1 MSSAPRDTSDS
12 ASVEEKFTDALGK
25 HLLKIKQAHENTVSW
40 AKAIGQAQGKGTLK
54 SGGKIHVKDGETERE
69 IGSQELRQYSATIW
83 HALRQIPRM
92 MRAEQDRIKAERKA
106 KRGAPRDQA
115 PVQFTG
121 ELVAF
126 FKAVDLGSYNGKRL
140 QDHADMK
147 RFFENG
153 IGKNTFGVSLF
164 NVFGNVHK
172 LRNNTNTVT
181 LSAKERTLISG
192 ALDALRAKKVAE
204 GKSVDVANLDAGQ
217 LQNKDYMSILSFY
230 KNKTA
235 KPEALAPFSAD
246 VMRMVE
252 LTGEL
257 NDKYRA
263 ELKEKRPKVKVV
275 REKPTTPAKK
285 SPKAA
290 PAPAAK
296 GKAATSKIA
305 PVAAP
310 APAAKP
316 SVASPGKGK
325 APAKR

>member
-1 MSSAPRDTSDS
+1 MAHWSQAVRNPARVMAKYDYGTSCTTWLGLPQDCNQRKYGSSQPPQYNLS
-12 ASVEEKFTDALGK
+12 AITTPLAL
-25 HLLKIKQAHENTVSW
+25 
-40 AKAIGQAQGKGTLK
+40 
-54 SGGKIHVKDGETERE
+54 
-69 IGSQELRQYSATIW
+69 
-83 HALRQIPRM
+83 
-92 MRAEQDRIKAERKA
+92 
-106 KRGAPRDQA
+106 
-115 PVQFTG
+115 FTG

-140 QDHADMK
+140 QDHPDMK

-172 LRNNTNTVT
+172 LRNNSNSVT

-192 ALDALRAKKVAE
+192 ALDSLRAKKVAE

-275 REKPTTPAKK
+275 REKPTTPARK

-296 GKAATSKIA
+296 GKATASKIA

-310 APAAKP
+310 APAAAKP

-325 APAKR
+325 AAAKR